1 MWLQFFLENT
11 HFALSLLVAL
21 VFFATGWLYF
31 DAWLGRKTLRD
42 GLKVFGFAL
51 LSISFLI
58 HATYIESSLITSS
71 IFGNIPNSFLVILTR
86 IPGYVLLIAGLLID
100 PLQAHPLKKEGIK
113 QTAKEA
119 LILPFAGLPVIK
131 FVPLIFPVLA
141 VLTGFLYLRRSTVGL
156 ESHLKAVAFS
166 FYFFAF
172 FELVSLHE
180 LLTQTS
186 NVDLYKLVAPFA
198 PFWIL
203 QHLLLFTAILILGRW
218 LYFYLLKRLQ
228 SQIFMILTFSIL
240 VIFLLITTTFTGL
253 LLKNLEDETLKNLET
268 DVKVL
273 NFAVEAKKGEGLSDV
288 NLLSQNPVIRK
299 ALEEGDKKTLSDNAE
314 NFLLNKK
321 QATVVIVS
329 DSGQV
334 LARGEDKER
343 TGDSLADDPL
353 IKRAMLGE
361 AASSM
366 ITRDGVLGPEVGVR
380 SAAPLKAGETI
391 LGVIMTGV
399 TLDNAFVDG
408 VKAATGL
415 EAAIYGDNILSATT
429 LLAADGKSRYIGV
442 REEGESVKG
451 KVLGKGENYTGSVN
465 LLNTPYFASYSP
477 LKDVDGNP
485 LGMLFVGK
493 RQIGVLQTAGRSI
506 ELTFVVAAVLLVLSV
521 VPAYL
526 ISKYLTNQLK

>member
-1 MWLQFFLENT
+1 MWYQFFLENT
-11 HFALSLLVAL
+11 HFALSLLAAL
-21 VFFATGWLYF
+21 VLFATGWLYF

-42 GLKVFGFAL
+42 GFKVAGFAL

-71 IFGNIPNSFLVILTR
+71 IFGNIPNLFLVILTR
-86 IPGYVLLIAGLLID
+86 IPGYVLLIAGLFID
-100 PLQAHPLKKEGIK
+100 PLQQHPVKKEGIK
-113 QTAKEA
+113 QTAKGV
-119 LILPFAGLPVIK
+119 LILPFAGLPIVK
-131 FVPLIFPVLA
+131 FVPLVFPVLA
-141 VLTGFLYLRRSTVGL
+141 VMTGFLYLRRSTVGL
-156 ESHLKAVAFS
+156 ENHLKSVAVS
-166 FYFFAF
+166 FYFFTF

-180 LLTQTS
+180 LLTQTR

-203 QHLLLFTAILILGRW
+203 QHLLLFLAILILGRW

-253 LLKNLEDETLKNLET
+253 LLKNLEDETLKTLET

-288 NLLSQNPVIRK
+288 SLLSQNPIIQN
-299 ALEEGDKKTLSDNAE
+299 ALKEKDKKVLSDNAE
-314 NFLLNKK
+314 SFLLNKK

-334 LARGEDKER
+334 LTRGEDKER
-343 TGDSLADDPL
+343 VGDSLSDDPL
-353 IKRAMLGE
+353 IKRALLGE
-361 AASSM
+361 AASSI

-380 SAAPLKAGETI
+380 SATPIKKGEII
-391 LGVIMTGV
+391 LGAIMSGV

-408 VKAATGL
+408 VKSATGL

-429 LLAADGKSRYIGV
+429 LLAADGKSRYIGIK
-442 REEGESVKG
+442 EETSQIKE
-451 KVLGKGENYTGSVN
+451 KVLQKAESYTGPVN
-465 LLNTPYFASYSP
+465 LLNTPYFAAYLP
-477 LKDVDGNP
+477 LKDVDSNP
-485 LGMLFVGK
+485 VGMLFVGQ
-493 RQIGVLQTAGRSI
+493 RQVGVLQAAGRSI
-506 ELTFVVAAVLLVLSV
+506 ETTFIVAVILLILSV
-521 VPAYL
+521 IPSYL
-526 ISKYLTNQLK
+526 VAKYLSNQLK